1 MKDRSK
7 QIGYWLLTVAGV
19 VFLMIAVGGLTRL
32 TQSGLSMTE
41 WKPIMGTLPPIN
53 EADWQEMFEKYQQ
66 SPEYQKVNQGMSME
80 DFRGIFWFE
89 YGHRVL
95 GRFIGLIFAVPF
107 VFFLVTRSVRASL
120 IPRLSLLFCLGGAQ
134 GVIGWWMVK
143 SGLVD
148 RPDVSHYRLTVHLG
162 MAFMLYVA
170 LLWTGLEQLR
180 VKTNAAIRS
189 MAVPATAIL
198 GMVYLTVLSGGL
210 VAGLDAGQQYNTFPL
225 MGGKVIPDGLWI
237 QAPWYNNLTEN
248 SLTVQFNHRVLAITT
263 AIVVMGFWYVLG
275 TKELPKTAQK
285 ARHAMLLAVVLQV
298 TLGISTLLSFVW
310 VPLASA
316 HQMGAVVLL
325 STVVWLAHELWRPK
339 SEEERIHE
347 RQLVER

>member
-1 MKDRSK
+1 MKNRST

-19 VFLMIAVGGLTRL
+19 VFLMIAIGGLTRL

-41 WKPIMGTLPPIN
+41 WKPIMGTLPPLN
-53 EADWQEMFEKYQQ
+53 DSDWQEMFEKYQE

-107 VFFLVTRSVRASL
+107 LFFLVTRSIKKTL
-120 IPRLSLLFCLGGAQ
+120 FPRLLLLFCLGGAQ

-148 RPDVSHYRLTVHLG
+148 RPDVSHYRLTIHLG

-180 VKTNAAIRS
+180 QKIVPALRT
-189 MAVPATAIL
+189 MAVPATVIL
-198 GMVYLTVLSGGL
+198 GMVYITVLSGGL

-225 MGGKVIPDGLWI
+225 MGGNVIPDGLWV
-237 QAPWYNNLTEN
+237 QDPWYNNLTEN
-248 SLTVQFNHRVLAITT
+248 SLTVQFIHRVFAITT
-263 AIVVMGFWYVLG
+263 AAVVMGFWYVLG
-275 TKELPKTAQK
+275 TKSLPPAAQR
-285 ARHAMLLAVVLQV
+285 ARHAMLLAVILQV

-310 VPLASA
+310 IPLASA

-325 STVVWLAHELWRPK
+325 STMVWLAHELWRPNLDMQ
-339 SEEERIHE
+339 S
-347 RQLVER
+347 

>member
-41 WKPIMGTLPPIN
+41 WKPIMGTLPPLN
-53 EADWQEMFEKYQQ
+53 EADWQEMFDKYQQ
-66 SPEYQKVNQGMSME
+66 SPEYKKVNQGMSMD
-80 DFRGIFWFE
+80 DFRSIFWFE

-95 GRFIGLIFAVPF
+95 GRFIGLIFALPF
-107 VFFLVTRSVRASL
+107 LYFLVRRAVKKSL
-120 IPRLSLLFCLGGAQ
+120 IPRLVLLFMLGGAQ

-162 MAFMLYVA
+162 MAFMLYIA

-180 VKTNAAIRS
+180 GTISSSLRTLAI
-189 MAVPATAIL
+189 PATVIL
-198 GMVYLTVLSGGL
+198 GMVYVTVLSGGL

-225 MGGKVIPDGLWI
+225 MGGRMIPDGLFI
-237 QAPWYNNLTEN
+237 QSPWYHNLTEN
-248 SLTVQFNHRVLAITT
+248 VLTVQFNHRILAITT
-263 AIVVMGFWYVLG
+263 ASVVICFWYLLG
-275 TKELPKTAQK
+275 TKNLPPSAQK
-285 ARHAMLLAVVLQV
+285 ARHAMLAAVIFQV
-298 TLGISTLLSFVW
+298 GLGISTLLSFVW

-325 STVVWLAHELWRPK
+325 STMVWLCHELWRPK
-339 SEEERIHE
+339 AVSNIDSES
-347 RQLVER
+347 VSA

>member
-41 WKPIMGTLPPIN
+41 WKPIMGTLPPLS
-53 EADWQEMFEKYQQ
+53 EADWQEMFDKYQQ
-66 SPEYQKVNQGMSME
+66 SPEYKKVNQGMSMD
-80 DFRGIFWFE
+80 DFRSIFWFE

-107 VFFLVTRSVRASL
+107 VYFLIRRAVKKSL
-120 IPRLSLLFCLGGAQ
+120 IPRLFMLFVLGGAQ

-148 RPDVSHYRLTVHLG
+148 RPDVSHYRLTTHLG
-162 MAFMLYVA
+162 MAFMLYIA

-180 VKTNAAIRS
+180 EKVASSLRS
-189 MAVPATAIL
+189 LALPATVIL
-198 GMVYLTVLSGGL
+198 GMVYVTVLSGGL

-225 MGGKVIPDGLWI
+225 MGGKMIPDGLFV
-237 QAPWYNNLTEN
+237 QSPWYNNLTEN
-248 SLTVQFNHRVLAITT
+248 VLTVQFNHRVLAIST
-263 AIVVMGFWYVLG
+263 ATVVMCFWYFLG
-275 TKELPKTAQK
+275 TKELPASAQK
-285 ARHAMLLAVVLQV
+285 ARHAMLAAVIFQV
-298 TLGISTLLSFVW
+298 VLGISTLLSFVW

-316 HQMGAVVLL
+316 HQMGAVILL
-325 STVVWLAHELWRPK
+325 STMVWLCHELWRPK
-339 SEEERIHE
+339 ATNRIE
-347 RQLVER
+347 TDSVSA

>member
-41 WKPIMGTLPPIN
+41 WKPIMGTLPPLSD
-53 EADWQEMFEKYQQ
+53 ADWQEMFDKYQQ
-66 SPEYQKVNQGMSME
+66 SPEYKKINTGMSMD
-80 DFRGIFWFE
+80 DFRSIFWFE

-95 GRFIGLIFAVPF
+95 GRFIGLIFAIPF
-107 VFFLVTRSVRASL
+107 LYFLVIRAVQKAL
-120 IPRLSLLFCLGGAQ
+120 VPRLILLFILGGAQ

-162 MAFMLYVA
+162 MAFILYIA

-180 VKTNAAIRS
+180 REVSSSFRNLAITS
-189 MAVPATAIL
+189 TVIL
-198 GMVYLTVLSGGL
+198 CMVYVTVLSGGL

-225 MGGKVIPDGLWI
+225 MGGKIIPDGLFI
-237 QAPWYNNLTEN
+237 QSPWYNNLTEN
-248 SLTVQFNHRVLAITT
+248 VLTVQFNHRVLAIST
-263 AIVVMGFWYVLG
+263 ATVVMFFWYFLG
-275 TKELPKTAQK
+275 TKELPESAQR
-285 ARHAMLLAVVLQV
+285 ARHSMLAAVVFQV
-298 TLGISTLLSFVW
+298 VLGISTLLSFVW

-325 STVVWLAHELWRPK
+325 STMVWLSHELWRPK
-339 SEEERIHE
+339 ENSSLGSES
-347 RQLVER
+347 VSA

>member
-1 MKDRSK
+1 
-7 QIGYWLLTVAGV
+7 
-19 VFLMIAVGGLTRL
+19 MIAVGGLTRL

-41 WKPIMGTLPPIN
+41 WKPIMGTLPPLN
-53 EADWQEMFEKYQQ
+53 EADWQEMFDKYQQ
-66 SPEYQKVNQGMSME
+66 SPEYKKVNQGMSMD
-80 DFRGIFWFE
+80 DFRSIFWFE

-95 GRFIGLIFAVPF
+95 GRFIGLIFALPF
-107 VFFLVTRSVRASL
+107 VYFLVRGAVKRSL
-120 IPRLSLLFCLGGAQ
+120 IPRLVLLFILGGAQ

-180 VKTNAAIRS
+180 DRVATSFRSIAI
-189 MAVPATAIL
+189 PATFLL

-225 MGGKVIPDGLWI
+225 MGGRMIPDGLFI
-237 QAPWYNNLTEN
+237 QSPWYSNLTEN
-248 SLTVQFNHRVLAITT
+248 VLTVQFNHRVLAIST
-263 AIVVMGFWYVLG
+263 ATVVMCFWYFLG
-275 TKELPKTAQK
+275 TKELPLSAQR
-285 ARHAMLLAVVLQV
+285 ARHAMLAAVVFQV
-298 TLGISTLLSFVW
+298 VLGISTLLSFVW
-310 VPLASA
+310 IPLASA

-325 STVVWLAHELWRPK
+325 STMVWLCHELWRPNVESNSK
-339 SEEERIHE
+339 SDS
-347 RQLVER
+347 VSA